1 MNSLG
6 NTKLHECVQRLH
18 RNDASLKILNLC
30 NEDIGDEGATALANA
45 LQVNTSLQNLCLNRS
60 NIGDDGAAELAKALL
75 VNRSL
80 TKILLYGNNIGDK
93 GATALAKAL
102 QVNKFLGCIGLIGNK
117 IGDKGAT
124 AWANALQINTSLT
137 WIDLSGNNNIC
148 DEGATALAQALQVNT
163 TLVFINL
170 AGNKIGDEGATA
182 LAKALQVNTTLGFI
196 YLAGNKIGDEGAT
209 ALAKALQF
217 NKSVTAI
224 DLTGNN
230 VGDEGAMRLLETL
243 ENHNGT
249 LVKLSLTHDLQ
260 SPINEL
266 VNANINGTRNP
277 PPPSNVNMVRT
288 ALPSQVGFGFGDPP
302 SNVNMVRTAL
312 PSQVGF
318 GFGDPPSNVNMDQ
331 YIDLSNANMMAR
343 AIERNRDASDA
354 VFPKNTHCFDA
365 HVFDPENKTKVFEAS
380 LDLNDCKNKQL
391 AVFAAIFYEYIE
403 DLEHELSEDNVD
415 LNGLDS
421 RNRTC
426 ADFAA
431 VMGRLDMVQLILEKG
446 GTFGILARSVMMPL
460 ARERDAARTKS
471 DEE

>member
-288 ALPSQVGFGFGDPP
+288 ALPSQVGFG
-302 SNVNMVRTAL
+302 SW
-312 PSQVGF
+312 
-318 GFGDPPSNVNMDQ
+318 DPPSNVNMDQ
-331 YIDLSNANMMAR
+331 DIDNLSNANMMAR

-460 ARERDAARTKS
+460 ARERCSQKK
-471 DEE
+471 